1 MGTGM
6 TAWHTGNAGVVIQVT
21 NTNIEEKG
29 CAAIGFDVFAK
40 QPGGIYPDTPEAI
53 RQELLR
59 DIRKKKLGTLVFTH
73 EHADHFCPE
82 DVAEALKMNPDL
94 RIISTEE
101 TIRRIRALEPEAGRL
116 TAVAASEQKYRVVSL
131 PGMRLTLFNSIHMGD
146 RFADIQN
153 LVCLLD
159 AGGKRLMLPGD
170 ARPEKLLYERAAAWS
185 KKIDWLIGPFPLMGL
200 PSSRRLIARY
210 LELGHVLAIHFP
222 RLDKDTEGW
231 RKNAQHICETA
242 DDGLPVPVF
251 GDKPGKRYEL

>member
-1 MGTGM
+1 METEM
-6 TAWHTGNAGVVIQVT
+6 TAWHTGNAGIVIQVY
-21 NTNIEEKG
+21 NIEGKSS
-29 CAAIGFDVFAK
+29 AAIGFDVFAK

-59 DIRKKKLGTLVFTH
+59 DIREKKLETLVFTH

-210 LELGHVLAIHFP
+210 MELGHVLAIHFP
-222 RLDKDTEGW
+222 RPDKDTEGW
-231 RKNAQHICETA
+231 WKNAQHICETA

-251 GDKPGKRYEL
+251 GDEPGKRYEL

>member
-1 MGTGM
+1 MGTEM
-6 TAWHTGNAGVVIQVT
+6 TAWHTGNAGIVIQVY
-21 NTNIEEKG
+21 NIEGKSS
-29 CAAIGFDVFAK
+29 AAIGFDVFAK

-59 DIRKKKLGTLVFTH
+59 DIRKKKLETLVFTH

-116 TAVAASEQKYRVVSL
+116 TAMEASEQKYRIVTL

-153 LVCLLD
+153 LVCLLE

-170 ARPEKLLYERAAAWS
+170 ARPAKLLYERAAAWS
-185 KKIDWLIGPFPLMGL
+185 QKMDWLIGPFPLMGL

-210 LELGHVLAIHFP
+210 LEVGQVLAVHLP
-222 RLDKDTEGW
+222 RPDKDTEGW

-242 DDGLPVPVF
+242 GDGLPVPVF
-251 GDKPGKRYEL
+251 GDEPGKRYEL